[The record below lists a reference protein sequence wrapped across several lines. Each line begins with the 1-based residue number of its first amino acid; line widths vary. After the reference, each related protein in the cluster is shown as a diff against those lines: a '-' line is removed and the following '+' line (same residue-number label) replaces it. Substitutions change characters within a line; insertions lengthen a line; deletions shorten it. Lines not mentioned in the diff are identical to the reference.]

1 MSTIRTVQVGDGLQT
16 MRQAPDKCV
25 DFVFFDP
32 PYNVGKDYGVYKDN
46 LSEQK
51 YRQWMKDCLSEA
63 TRISKRGV
71 AVFVGGKLT
80 RLFSELMPDAHL
92 IVVHK
97 RAIGVRQGK
106 YTLQY
111 HSLFATAKPL
121 IPCKDVWNDIRLP
134 GEGFFFREARYANP
148 GLTSLA
154 LTRRVIETF
163 TEKGDTVF
171 DPFMGTGTTAVAC
184 IELGRHYGG
193 AELNPA
199 YLDIANQRISAAA
212 TTCPGAAS

>member
-1 MSTIRTVQVGDGLQT
+1 MTNITEVWLGDALDSMRT
-16 MRQAPDKCV
+16 APDKSV

-46 LSEQK
+46 LPHQE
-51 YRQWMKDCLSEA
+51 YRQWMEDCISEA

-71 AVFVGGKLT
+71 AVYVSGKLT
-80 RLFSELMPDAHL
+80 RLFSQLMPDAHL

-121 IPCKDVWNDIRLP
+121 VACKDVWNDIRLP
-134 GEGFFFREARYANP
+134 GEGFFFREPRYANP

-154 LTRRVIETF
+154 LTERVIDTF
-163 TEKGDTVF
+163 TEKGEIVF

-184 IELGRHYGG
+184 IELDRICRGV
-193 AELNPA
+193 ELNPA
-199 YLDIANQRISAAA
+199 YLQIAHQRISAVE
-212 TTCPGAAS
+212 PKKDAS